1 MECPSC
7 RASVPEGSRFCPSC
21 GHALLAR
28 AEERRV
34 VTVLFADLV
43 GFTTFSEGADPEQ
56 LKNLV
61 DTGFQRLVNDIANHG
76 GRVDKIVGDQIMA
89 LFGAPVAHEDDA
101 ERAVRAALQMQAT
114 LTEYGDEIGVP
125 VRMRIGINSG
135 EVLVGALRAG
145 GEYTAMGDT
154 VNVAA
159 RLQTTA
165 LPGQVLVG
173 PATHDETADVVR
185 YDSLGAIEA
194 RGRGERVEAFVA
206 LETLAPPGHRRRRAR
221 TPLIGREQEM
231 GILCSSVTMA
241 FERRR
246 PQLVMLTGDAG
257 IGKSRLAEELTST
270 AASEHSAMVLEGR
283 CVPYGEANVWWP
295 IAAAVRQA
303 LDLRLD
309 DTAEASIEKT
319 RSKVA
324 WGLKRPI
331 DDPDVERVVEGLGYL
346 LGIPSA
352 LAEME
357 PARAREHATSSFV
370 GLLQNMAHR
379 KPLVLALSELHWA
392 DQLVLDLVEDLPDR
406 MRGLPF
412 ALVATSRPE
421 LAERWSPTPG
431 RHNLVALH
439 LDPLDREGA
448 ESLLTTLLE
457 GPPSRELLDA
467 VLARSGG
474 NPFFLEELAALVH
487 QAGSPREL
495 PATLRALVATRV
507 DNLPAPERRVLD
519 HAAVIGRLGSVE
531 ALAALGGPVDGALRR
546 NLDALVSRD
555 LLTIDGTQWAFRSD
569 LVREVAYETLTK
581 GERAR
586 AHARLGAFLR
596 QQAKERGREGEQLEA
611 LAHHFGAAAELD
623 AELGG
628 VDGVPTDTLEEAIT
642 WYERAI
648 TQAEHRE
655 TPAPAEQLCTRVLAL
670 LPEERADD
678 RRRFLVRRAAALAE
692 LRRHD
697 EARADVAAVLTQSE
711 AAGDGWSAASAYT
724 VRGHIE
730 QSEGAL
736 YESAANLDEA
746 IRRWQAVGDRAGEA
760 TARRLRGMTDLFLGR
775 LTAAEAN
782 IAAALALFKELSD
795 RRGEAWAQQNMAWI
809 STSAGDVEE
818 AKRRIGE
825 AVRLFSEIGDRA
837 GLGWAYGLL
846 GWVRLAEGYL
856 DEADDLAH
864 RVLDDYESGG
874 DPWAA
879 GMMSLLCATTSLW
892 LGRTDEA
899 VAASTA
905 ARERF
910 ASIDDVTGELRSV
923 ATLSRA
929 LLATGMLKQARE
941 LLETASALANSG
953 MDADGREMGHLITAG
968 TAVQLGEAHQILGLG
983 ELLEPPGGG
992 GTVGLPVDREVP
1004 RGLALLQLG
1013 RDEQAEAVL
1022 LDAYSRAAGPGAVH
1036 AAGAALA
1043 LAHAVTG
1050 AAEDAIA
1057 VADRTDA
1064 VEQGT
1069 YLDRIGAGFGRGFG
1083 LLRLGRADEA
1093 RAALEAGVAIA
1104 DSTGDRLNQALTRLA
1119 LSSALA
1125 AMEAVDADA
1134 VRGDAEER
1142 LAAMGL
1148 LETEWDAV
1156 FRRAA
1161 GLPPPAP
1168 F

>member
-28 AEERRV
+28 AEERRI

-61 DTGFQRLVNDIANHG
+61 DAGFQRLVADIANHG

-114 LTEYGDEIGVP
+114 LAEYAEEIRVP

-165 LPGQVLVG
+165 QPGQVLVG
-173 PATHDETADVVR
+173 PATHDQTSEVVR

-194 RGRGERVEAFVA
+194 RGRGERVDAYVA
-206 LETLAPPGHRRRRAR
+206 RETLAPPGHRRRRAR
-221 TPLIGREQEM
+221 TPLIGRDQEM
-231 GILCSSVTMA
+231 GILCSAVTMA
-241 FERRR
+241 FERTR
-246 PQLVMLTGDAG
+246 PQMVMLTGDAG
-257 IGKSRLAEELTST
+257 IGKSRLAEELTAT
-270 AASEHSAMVLEGR
+270 AANEHSAMVLEGR

-295 IAAAVRQA
+295 IATATRQA
-303 LDLRLD
+303 LGVDAA
-309 DTAEASIEKT
+309 DTAEESIEKI

-324 WGLKRPI
+324 WGLHLAPE
-331 DDPDVERVVEGLGYL
+331 DPFVQKVVDGLSYL
-346 LGIPSA
+346 LGIPSS
-352 LAEME
+352 LSEME
-357 PARAREHATSSFV
+357 PARAREQATSAFV
-370 GLLQNMAHR
+370 GLLQNMAQR

-412 ALVATSRPE
+412 ALIATSRPE
-421 LAERWSPTPG
+421 LAERWSPAPG
-431 RHNLVALH
+431 RHNLVAIH
-439 LDPLDREGA
+439 LDPLDRAGA
-448 ESLLTTLLE
+448 EALLTTLLE
-457 GPPSRELLDA
+457 GTPEPALLDA
-467 VLARSGG
+467 VLDRSGG

-487 QAGSPREL
+487 QAGSPQEL

-507 DNLPAPERRVLD
+507 DNLPAPERRMLD
-519 HAAVIGRLGSVE
+519 HAAVIGRLGPVE
-531 ALAALGGPVDGALRR
+531 SLAALGGPVDGNLRR

-555 LLTIDGTQWAFRSD
+555 LLTLEGNQWAFRSD

-596 QQAKERGREGEQLEA
+596 QQAKERGRENEQLEA
-611 LAHHFGAAAELD
+611 LAHHFGVAAELD

-628 VDGVPTDTLEEAIT
+628 VDGVPSDILDEAIS
-642 WYERAI
+642 WYERAVA
-648 TQAEHRE
+648 QAEERD
-655 TPAPAEQLCTRVLAL
+655 TPAAAEKLCTRALEL
-670 LPEERADD
+670 LPVSRAAD
-678 RRRFLVRRAAALAE
+678 RRRFLVRRAEAWAG

-697 EARADVAAVLTQSE
+697 EARADVAAVLPEAE
-711 AAGDGWSAASAYT
+711 AAGDGRAVAAAYT
-724 VRGHIE
+724 ARGHIE

-775 LTAAEAN
+775 LTTAESN
-782 IAAALALFKELSD
+782 IGEALALFKSLGD

-809 STSAGDVEE
+809 STSAGDIDE
-818 AKRRIGE
+818 AKRRIDE
-825 AVRLFSEIGDRA
+825 AVRLFAEIGDAA

-856 DEADDLAH
+856 EEADELAH
-864 RVLDDYESGG
+864 RVLDSYDDG
-874 DPWAA
+874 DPWAL

-899 VAASTA
+899 VEASSTA
-905 ARERF
+905 RDQF
-910 ASIDDVTGELRSV
+910 ASIDDATGELRAV

-929 LLATGMLKQARE
+929 LLAAGDLHRARE
-941 LLETASALANSG
+941 LLVTASAIANSG
-953 MDADGREMGHLITAG
+953 MDADGRDMGRLITAG
-968 TAVQLGEAHQILGLG
+968 TAVQLGEAHHTLSLG
-983 ELLEPPGGG
+983 ELLEPPGVRGN
-992 GTVGLPVDREVP
+992 VGLPVDREVP
-1004 RGLALLQLG
+1004 RGLALLQMG
-1013 RDEQAEAVL
+1013 RDAHAVSVL
-1022 LDAYSRAAGPGAVH
+1022 QTAYDRATGPGSIH
-1036 AAGAALA
+1036 AAGAALS
-1043 LAHAVTG
+1043 LAHAVAG
-1050 AAEDAIA
+1050 APEEALA
-1057 VADRTDA
+1057 VADQTEA

-1069 YLDRIGAGFGRGFG
+1069 YLDRIGTSFGRGFA
-1083 LLRLGRADEA
+1083 LLRLGREDDA
-1093 RAALEAGVAIA
+1093 RAHLDRAVALA
-1104 DSTGDRLNQALTRLA
+1104 DGTGDRLNQALTRLA
-1119 LSSALA
+1119 RSWALVA
-1125 AMEAVDADA
+1125 L
-1134 VRGDAEER
+1134 GSPDAEQARDDAKAR
-1142 LAAMGL
+1142 LQDIGL
-1148 LETEWDAV
+1148 AETEWDAV

-1161 GLPPPAP
+1161 GLPA
-1168 F
+1168 

>member
-28 AEERRV
+28 AEERRI

-61 DTGFQRLVNDIANHG
+61 DAGFQRLVADIANHG

-89 LFGAPVAHEDDA
+89 LFGAPIAHEDDA

-114 LTEYGDEIGVP
+114 LAEYAEEIRVP

-173 PATHDETADVVR
+173 PATHDQTAEVVR
-185 YDSLGAIEA
+185 YESIGAIEA
-194 RGRGERVEAFVA
+194 RGRGERVDAYVA
-206 LETLAPPGHRRRRAR
+206 RETLAPPGHRRRRPR
-221 TPLIGREQEM
+221 TPLIGRDQEM
-231 GILCSSVTMA
+231 GILCSAVTMA

-246 PQLVMLTGDAG
+246 PQMVMLTGDAG
-257 IGKSRLAEELTST
+257 IGKSRLAEELTAN

-303 LDLRLD
+303 LGVDLG
-309 DTAEASIEKT
+309 DTAEDAEAKI

-324 WGLKRPI
+324 WGLKRAP
-331 DDPDVERVVEGLGYL
+331 DEPDVQRVVDGLTYL
-346 LGIPSA
+346 LGMPSA
-352 LAEME
+352 LLEME
-357 PARAREHATSSFV
+357 PARAKEHATSSFV

-392 DQLVLDLVEDLPDR
+392 DQLVLDLVEALPDR

-421 LAERWSPTPG
+421 LAERWSPAPG

-439 LDPLDREGA
+439 LDPLGRKGA
-448 ESLLTTLLE
+448 ETLLTTLLE
-457 GPPSRELLDA
+457 GTPSAELLDA
-467 VLARSGG
+467 LLDRSGG

-487 QAGSPREL
+487 QAGSPSEL
-495 PATLRALVATRV
+495 PATLRGLVATRV

-519 HAAVIGRLGSVE
+519 HAAVIGRLGTVE
-531 ALAALGGPVDGALRR
+531 ALASLSGPVDGALRR

-555 LLTIDGTQWAFRSD
+555 LLSLDGSGWAFRSD

-611 LAHHFGAAAELD
+611 LAHHFGVAAELD

-628 VDGVPTDTLEEAIT
+628 VDGVPSDILDEAIAS
-642 WYERAI
+642 YEKAI
-648 TQAEHRE
+648 AQAEHRE
-655 TPAPAEQLCTRVLAL
+655 TPAAAEQLCTRAIEL
-670 LPEERADD
+670 LPEDRSNE
-678 RRRFLVRRAAALAE
+678 RRRFLVRRADARAS

-697 EARADVAAVLTQSE
+697 EARADVAIVLADAES
-711 AAGDGWSAASAYT
+711 AGDGWAMAAAYT
-724 VRGHIE
+724 ARGHIE

-746 IRRWQAVGDRAGEA
+746 VRRWQEVGDRAGEA

-775 LTAAEAN
+775 LTTAEAN
-782 IAAALALFKELSD
+782 IGKALALFKELGD

-825 AVRLFSEIGDRA
+825 SVRLFSEIGDLA

-856 DEADDLAH
+856 EEADQLAH
-864 RVLDDYESGG
+864 RVLDEFDNGG

-899 VAASTA
+899 VEASSA
-905 ARERF
+905 SRDAF
-910 ASIDDVTGELRSV
+910 ASINDATGELRAV

-929 LLATGMLKQARE
+929 LLAQGDLERARG
-941 LLETASALANSG
+941 LLVTASALANSG
-953 MDADGREMGHLITAG
+953 MDADGRDMGRLITAG
-968 TAVQLGEAHQILGLG
+968 TAVQLGEVHHALSLG
-983 ELLEPPGGG
+983 ELLEPPGANGN
-992 GTVGLPVDREVP
+992 VGLPVDREVP
-1004 RGLALLQLG
+1004 RGLALLQMG
-1013 RDEQAEAVL
+1013 RDAQAASVL
-1022 LDAYSRAAGPGAVH
+1022 RDAYARAAGPGPVH
-1036 AAGAALA
+1036 AAGAALS
-1043 LAHAVTG
+1043 LACAITG
-1050 AAEDAIA
+1050 DANEAIEI
-1057 VADRTDA
+1057 ADRTDE
-1064 VEQGT
+1064 VDQGT
-1069 YLDRIGAGFGRGFG
+1069 YLDRIGTSFGRGFG
-1083 LLRLGRADEA
+1083 QLRLGRGEEA
-1093 RAALEAGVAIA
+1093 RASLEGAVALA
-1104 DSTGDRLNQALTRLA
+1104 DGTGDRLNQALTRLA
-1119 LSSALA
+1119 LSWCLIALDTEDA
-1125 AMEAVDADA
+1125 QDVRADA
-1134 VRGDAEER
+1134 AARLER
-1142 LAAMGL
+1142 IGL
-1148 LETEWDAV
+1148 TETEWDGV

-1161 GLPPPAP
+1161 GLA
-1168 F
+1168 

>member
-1 MECPSC
+1 LGVECPSC

-28 AEERRV
+28 AEERRI

-61 DTGFQRLVNDIANHG
+61 DAGFQRLVADIGNHG

-89 LFGAPVAHEDDA
+89 LFGAPIAHEDDA

-114 LTEYGDEIGVP
+114 LAEYADEIRVP

-173 PATHDETADVVR
+173 PATHDQTADVVR

-194 RGRGERVEAFVA
+194 RGRGERVDAYVA

-221 TPLIGREQEM
+221 TPLIGRDQEM
-231 GILCSSVTMA
+231 GILCSAITMA

-257 IGKSRLAEELTST
+257 IGKSRLAEELTAN

-303 LDLRLD
+303 LGVDLD
-309 DTAEASIEKT
+309 DTIEDAESKI

-324 WGLKRPI
+324 WGLKRQ
-331 DDPDVERVVEGLGYL
+331 PDHPEVQRVVDGLSYL
-346 LGIPSA
+346 LGMPSA

-357 PARAREHATSSFV
+357 PARAREQATLSFV

-379 KPLVLALSELHWA
+379 KPLVLSLSELHWA

-406 MRGLPF
+406 MRGMPF
-412 ALVATSRPE
+412 ALIATSRPE
-421 LAERWSPTPG
+421 LAERWSPAPG
-431 RHNLVALH
+431 RHNLVAIH
-439 LDPLDREGA
+439 LDPLDHKGA
-448 ESLLTTLLE
+448 EALLTTLLE
-457 GPPSRELLDA
+457 GTPTPELLAA
-467 VLARSGG
+467 VLDRSGG

-487 QAGSPREL
+487 QTGAPQEL

-507 DNLPAPERRVLD
+507 DNLPAPERRMLD

-531 ALAALGGPVDGALRR
+531 SLAALGGPVDGNLRR
-546 NLDALVSRD
+546 NLDALISRD
-555 LLTIDGTQWAFRSD
+555 LLTIEGGQWAFRSD

-611 LAHHFGAAAELD
+611 LAHHFGVAAELD

-628 VDGVPTDTLEEAIT
+628 VEGVPSDILDEAIT
-642 WYERAI
+642 WYDRAVA
-648 TQAEHRE
+648 QAEQRD
-655 TPAPAEQLCTRVLAL
+655 TPTAAEQLCTRALEL
-670 LPEERADD
+670 LPGGREDE
-678 RRRFLVRRAAALAE
+678 RRRFLVRRAAARAS
-692 LRRHD
+692 LRHLD
-697 EARADVAAVLTQSE
+697 DARADVAAVLADAES
-711 AAGDGWSAASAYT
+711 AGDRWAPAAAYT
-724 VRGHIE
+724 VRGQIE

-746 IRRWQAVGDRAGEA
+746 IRRWQLAGDRAGEA
-760 TARRLRGMTDLFLGR
+760 NARRLRGMTDLFLGR
-775 LTAAEAN
+775 LTTAEAN
-782 IAAALALFKELSD
+782 IAEALALFKDLGD

-809 STSAGDVEE
+809 STSAGDVDE
-818 AKRRIGE
+818 AKDRIGK
-825 AVRLFSEIGDRA
+825 AVQLFSEIGDLA

-856 DEADDLAH
+856 EEADQLAH
-864 RVLDDYESGG
+864 RVLDEYDSGD
-874 DPWAA
+874 DPWAV

-899 VAASTA
+899 VSASSA
-905 ARERF
+905 ARDQF
-910 ASIDDVTGELRSV
+910 ASIDDATGELRAV

-929 LLATGMLKQARE
+929 LLASGDLKKARE
-941 LLETASALANSG
+941 LLVTASALANSG
-953 MDADGREMGHLITAG
+953 MDADGREMGRLITAG
-968 TAVQLGEAHQILGLG
+968 TAVQLGEAHQALTIG
-983 ELLEPPGGG
+983 ELLEPPGMDS
-992 GTVGLPVDREVP
+992 TVGLPVDREVP
-1004 RGLALLQLG
+1004 RGIALLQMG
-1013 RDEQAEAVL
+1013 RDDRAEAVL
-1022 LDAYSRAAGPGAVH
+1022 RSAYERATGPGSVH
-1036 AAGAALA
+1036 AAGAALS

-1050 AAEDAIA
+1050 AAADAIA
-1057 VADRTDA
+1057 VADRTDE

-1069 YLDRIGAGFGRGFG
+1069 YLDRIGTLFGRGFG
-1083 LLRLGRADEA
+1083 LLQLGRGDEA
-1093 RAALEAGVAIA
+1093 RACLEQAVATA
-1104 DSTGDRLNQALTRLA
+1104 DGTGDRLNQALTRLA
-1119 LSSALA
+1119 LSWGLIALGS
-1125 AMEAVDADA
+1125 ADA
-1134 VRGDAEER
+1134 QAVRDDAKAR
-1142 LAAMGL
+1142 LELIGL
-1148 LETEWDAV
+1148 AETEWDAV

-1161 GLPPPAP
+1161 GLS
-1168 F
+1168 